1 MWIADHSKQCRLL
14 AILED
19 LETHYID
26 TSLHDKELVNDDSLS
41 HRLCEFLTQRL
52 ALSPEWSSESLK
64 LYAKDLSF
72 LVKWNFLP
80 KIKEESQSIVA
91 LELKNHWKGLVES
104 HSLTQ
109 DTRKSVQLPRE
120 AVRKIVRD
128 SMKQPTAARDNF
140 FYLLSCTA
148 EVRPGYLLPTPTYED
163 CLTWQEVTLRHVI
176 GTADDTK
183 DKVVLGFAFD
193 LKLTRWRGPNGYKD
207 VEKGWSAGSVANSD
221 EIYVDLPLYLVAIG
235 FAQKVFI
242 GIETMEDLWSYSIS
256 GLRIKSDA
264 RSWPVFQNAEGQ
276 AWRYYTAMRGYQT
289 RAKQAGV
296 IEEGQKAVFYGVTE
310 AEAFREPWYQKQD
323 RVFAEWSQADGW
335 GEKYLDEADESIES
349 GCGDE
354 KGEEVTAVD
363 QTTTTTDTAQT
374 VTPAVGTSSALVEMK
389 KAFLRRI
396 IQQLVDRTS

>member
-1 MWIADHSKQCRLL
+1 
-14 AILED
+14 
-19 LETHYID
+19 
-26 TSLHDKELVNDDSLS
+26 
-41 HRLCEFLTQRL
+41 
-52 ALSPEWSSESLK
+52 
-64 LYAKDLSF
+64 
-72 LVKWNFLP
+72 
-80 KIKEESQSIVA
+80 
-91 LELKNHWKGLVES
+91 
-104 HSLTQ
+104 
-109 DTRKSVQLPRE
+109 
-120 AVRKIVRD
+120 
-128 SMKQPTAARDNF
+128 
-140 FYLLSCTA
+140 
-148 EVRPGYLLPTPTYED
+148 
-163 CLTWQEVTLRHVI
+163 
-176 GTADDTK
+176 
-183 DKVVLGFAFD
+183 
-193 LKLTRWRGPNGYKD
+193 
-207 VEKGWSAGSVANSD
+207 VEKGRSAGSVANSD

-264 RSWPVFQNAEGQ
+264 RSWPVFQNAEGR
-276 AWRYYTAMRGYQT
+276 AWRYYTAMRGYQM

-310 AEAFREPWYQKQD
+310 AGEFGCGRINRAPLRVLAFVEAFREPWYQKQD